1 MTDHLKI
8 AVLFHA
14 LTQAQ
19 ELLLDPKKRSEYDQ
33 RHRTRQE
40 RQKKKQEM
48 DSKRRHAQDELEKRE
63 QDAKRAKTDQ
73 NQAKAEYEAELAKL
87 REEGAKRRQEDWAAP
102 EESTPPEPGKLRA
115 LYILHECN

>member
-1 MTDHLKI
+1 M
-8 AVLFHA
+8 
-14 LTQAQ
+14 
-19 ELLLDPKKRSEYDQ
+19 
-33 RHRTRQE
+33 
-40 RQKKKQEM
+40 KQEM

-102 EESTPPEPGKLRA
+102 EEPTPPEPGKLRA